1 MVKDFSRRK
10 IRTTKSARELVFTFL
25 VSSLLCSDD
34 FTTHLAFR
42 YCRFGVNVLLRLKGS
57 SVWLLKFTCCHFLN
71 CPGIF
76 NPYSH
81 FQRFSRLAASL
92 VDYETIRQKS
102 SLAALASHESFG
114 VELGESCFVIGDHHF
129 SFFSLGFWFAGLRG
143 FYELQIL
150 VFICYLVEV
159 LRWLGAGS
167 PGLLG

>member
-1 MVKDFSRRK
+1 
-10 IRTTKSARELVFTFL
+10 
-25 VSSLLCSDD
+25 
-34 FTTHLAFR
+34 
-42 YCRFGVNVLLRLKGS
+42 
-57 SVWLLKFTCCHFLN
+57 
-71 CPGIF
+71 
-76 NPYSH
+76 
-81 FQRFSRLAASL
+81 